1 MTCAVIRGRYEGAL
15 VMSDVKVE
23 RKESLSRD
31 EAAGLLALL
40 SKAFTAGDHA
50 DLPFGPGSV
59 SLYIPDH
66 VRAELEVEVEGD
78 EVELEVEFKWSMVEH
93 EAGSARGDKPSPA
106 EIRQGNGSRK
116 PTRSPKKSASGR

>member
-1 MTCAVIRGRYEGAL
+1 
-15 VMSDVKVE
+15 MSDVKVE
-23 RKESLSRD
+23 RKESLTRD
-31 EAAGLLALL
+31 EAARLLALL

-59 SLYIPDH
+59 SLYIPDN

-93 EAGSARGDKPSPA
+93 EAGTARAETPSPGEA
-106 EIRQGNGSRK
+106 RRRNGARK
-116 PTRSPKKSASGR
+116 PTPSPKARKR